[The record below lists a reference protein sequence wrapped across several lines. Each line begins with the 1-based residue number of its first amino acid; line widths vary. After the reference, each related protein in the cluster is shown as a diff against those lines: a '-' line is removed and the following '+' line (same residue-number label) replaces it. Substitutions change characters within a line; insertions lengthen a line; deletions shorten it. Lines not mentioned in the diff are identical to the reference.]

1 MKTLSTLKTLP
12 LVGLLALGV
21 ALAPVASQAGPSK
34 HSDDRASAMHDKGK
48 GHGSK
53 GHSNYGHYKA
63 PKHHAHK
70 SAHVRAHNHNYGHVH
85 KHHGHKH
92 HAHKHHGHG
101 HRHAD
106 YVVVHDH
113 HDDYDP
119 FRLMLGLHFDHL
131 VHYQLFFS
139 FGHVGSGLPWPA
151 VFLPGAF
158 VPGAFVVLFYK
169 T

>member
-21 ALAPVASQAGPSK
+21 ALAPVAAQAGPAK
-34 HSDDRASAMHDKGK
+34 HSNDRSSSMHDGGK
-48 GHGSK
+48 GHGGKS
-53 GHSNYGHYKA
+53 HSSSGHYKA
-63 PKHHAHK
+63 KKHHGHK
-70 SAHVRAHNHNYGHVH
+70 SAHVRAHNYYRGHGHKQHGH

-92 HAHKHHGHG
+92 HGRG

-119 FRLMLGLHFDHL
+119 FRLMLGLHFDNID
-131 VHYQLFFS
+131 VIYRD
-139 FGHVGSGLPWPA
+139 
-151 VFLPGAF
+151 
-158 VPGAFVVLFYK
+158 Y
-169 T
+169 